1 MKYLKRIFK
10 NLDLAFCILF
20 ILLTFGTS
28 WFAYMVF
35 DVPYDLLMFAPMS
48 VSCGLTIMQRRK
60 LKLLFKIGSI
70 WNICLGFFISVL
82 AGFIFLFLAI
92 FFSLG
97 EFGLSEEAIQYN
109 NGSQLQAW
117 LRFMIFG
124 VPYMLSINFIF
135 AIGEEIGW
143 RGFLLNQLKNN
154 ISNFWIRS
162 SFVGII
168 WGIWHLPIYI
178 NENLP
183 ALKIMVFLVNVCLIS
198 VLYTWLYEKQH
209 SVWPTAIA
217 HAAHNMIFNS
227 IVPSVT
233 LTEFSYPYIL
243 WGEEGLFVTSSYL
256 LIIFFIFFCFGQ
268 YKYRGTSI

>member
-1 MKYLKRIFK
+1 MKSLKRIFK
-10 NLDLAFCILF
+10 NLDLAILVSF
-20 ILLTFGTS
+20 VLLTFGIS

-35 DVPYDLLMFAPMS
+35 DVPYDLLMFIPMI
-48 VSCGLTIMQRRK
+48 VGCGLTIMQQKK
-60 LKLLFKIGSI
+60 LSALFKMGSI
-70 WNICLGFFISVL
+70 WNIGLGFVISVL

-92 FFSLG
+92 LFSLG

-117 LRFMIFG
+117 LRFMLFG

-162 SFVGII
+162 FVVGII

-178 NENLP
+178 NDNLP
-183 ALKIMVFLVNVCLIS
+183 ALKIMVFLFNICLIS
-198 VLYTWLYEKQH
+198 VIYTSLYEKQN

-217 HAAHNMIFNS
+217 HATHNMIFNS
-227 IVPSVT
+227 VVPSIT
-233 LTEFSYPYIL
+233 LSELSYPIL
-243 WGEEGLFVTSSYL
+243 WGEEGLLVTSSYL
-256 LIIFFIFFCFGQ
+256 MIILLIFFCFRS
-268 YKYRGTSI
+268 YKCREASI